1 MRIPGITFAVAVVMT
16 GCTTDALAPDG
27 PDHARQPLPSAGA
40 DIAGP
45 WSWTTIEQLTFP
57 EWVATM
63 FDVASEG
70 SVTHARCETSGTMTL
85 RQMGGTLSGT
95 SVAREHLC
103 TTRGGQGFESP
114 GIYDTVTLSGAVRGR
129 SVELIEDAA
138 VVDCVRHLTISL
150 TRGGRVTGLDGGG
163 RCIVPG
169 HPASDADF
177 PPPPAGTSKTLSF
190 SAVPAEPPPP
200 AGSVLARV
208 QALAL
213 DSLDTAIQ
221 TYYSAGARE
230 RAEELQEWLRT
241 ADLFFRDR
249 LGVSPRFRL
258 AVLDEEDWAEIS
270 AIPYG
275 VPFFSPEPHVI
286 VLPAVPEA
294 AAVTQIY
301 TAARVALPAHA
312 AQDLADIGVTYEEA
326 VLQVLDLIGFH
337 EVGHVYINA
346 FGFNGTNT
354 ARWLEELLATY
365 AAYSFLAVSDPDAIT
380 AWDALSEAVIA
391 FVEPVSRSLDD
402 FTSANVRALGPA
414 TYGWFQS
421 HFNLRDA
428 VVVVERPEGSWL
440 PELVA
445 AGLAENTQTMATSE
459 LLARLDATLPGFTEW
474 ASSSGLEFR

>member
-1 MRIPGITFAVAVVMT
+1 MRTRGIALAAAVVLV
-16 GCTTDALAPDG
+16 GCSGDALAPDG
-27 PDHARQPLPSAGA
+27 PALLRQPLPSADA
-40 DIAGP
+40 NLAGP
-45 WSWTTIEQLTFP
+45 WKWTTVEQLTFP
-57 EWVATM
+57 NWVAAM
-63 FDVASEG
+63 FEVAPEG
-70 SVTHARCETSGTMTL
+70 KVTHARCETSGTMTL

-95 SVAREHLC
+95 SIAREHLC
-103 TTRGGQGFESP
+103 TTRGGQSFESP
-114 GIYDTVTLSGAVRGR
+114 GIFAPASLSGAVRGR

-138 VVDCVRHLTISL
+138 VVDCVRHLTILL
-150 TRGGRVTGLDGGG
+150 TRGGRVNGLDGGG

-169 HPASDADF
+169 HPASNADF

-190 SAVPAEPPPP
+190 SAVSAEPPPP

-230 RAEELQEWLRT
+230 RAEELEEWLRT
-241 ADLFFRDR
+241 ADIFFRDR
-249 LGVSPRFRL
+249 LEVSQRFRL
-258 AVLDEEDWAEIS
+258 AVLGEEDWAQIS
-270 AIPYG
+270 RNPYG

-286 VLPAVPEA
+286 VLPAIPEA

-301 TAARVALPAHA
+301 RAARVGLPAHA
-312 AQDLADIGVTYEEA
+312 AQDLADVGVTYDEA

-337 EVGHVYINA
+337 EVGHVYVNA
-346 FGFNGTNT
+346 FGFNETNT

-365 AAYSFLAVSDPDAIT
+365 VAYSFLAVWEPDAIT
-380 AWDALSEAVIA
+380 VWDALSEAVIG
-391 FVEPVSRSLDD
+391 FVDPASRSLDD
-402 FTSANVRALGPA
+402 FNSPNILALGPA

-428 VVVVERPEGSWL
+428 VVVVERPDGSWL

-445 AGLAENTQTMATSE
+445 AGLAEDTQAMATSD
-459 LLARLDATLPGFTEW
+459 LLARLDATLPGFTDW